1 MGWKEWEKS
10 KAGPGRRMGRLCGLL
25 VVCAG
30 LGAGCAGGPEPQAR
44 WMDGVTT
51 AEVVQRLQVVVP
63 ASASDLRSAYRKGLQ
78 DDTLLLAFVLP
89 TPDVEGFLARL
100 DPQEPV
106 KAGPKSFAGPEP
118 VAPFAHVGLPEPDS
132 VPGVRTGQVCAPC
145 AEVDFMH
152 AAVAR
157 VDEKSSRVYFEAAD

>member
-1 MGWKEWEKS
+1 MGWNEWEQA
-10 KAGPGRRMGRLCGLL
+10 KAGSVRRMGRLCG
-25 VVCAG
+25 
-30 LGAGCAGGPEPQAR
+30 
-44 WMDGVTT
+44 
-51 AEVVQRLQVVVP
+51 
-63 ASASDLRSAYRKGLQ
+63 
-78 DDTLLLAFVLP
+78 LP
-89 TPDVEGFLARL
+89 TPDVEGFLGRL
-100 DPQEPV
+100 GPQEPV

-152 AAVAR
+152 VAVAR